1 MSFWNILKPR
11 GLRSSRAILARKSR
25 FDSQY
30 SCDKRFLFR
39 FSFLLF
45 TVASWFFWFWNVFLF
60 RNVRNFN
67 LFKSERNSNNT
78 LKTDMK
84 MSFDENVQYYWRTMR
99 KLCSR
104 SIFLNCFHTFWY
116 RNIVMLC
123 PRWNMEYRAHHEW
136 AWRELLDLK
145 IVILWSIVTFLHKY
159 LTLFQELKLNIS

>member
-84 MSFDENVQYYWRTMR
+84 MSIDENVQYYWRTMR
-99 KLCSR
+99 KLCFVKLDFPELFPY
-104 SIFLNCFHTFWY
+104 FLVQEHCHVVSKMKYEISSAPW
-116 RNIVMLC
+116 M
-123 PRWNMEYRAHHEW
+123 
-136 AWRELLDLK
+136 
-145 IVILWSIVTFLHKY
+145 SVTWIARLENSHS
-159 LTLFQELKLNIS
+159 LIDSNISA